1 MSTSTII
8 FIDSTN
14 SKIVINLGMK
24 PVRGGKPL
32 RDKINTIRAI
42 DTYTVFGLSEF
53 NCLMEFKLKCLR
65 HKNKGVISNE

>member
-1 MSTSTII
+1 
-8 FIDSTN
+8 
-14 SKIVINLGMK
+14 LGIK

-42 DTYTVFGLSEF
+42 DTYIVFGLSEF
-53 NCLMEFKLKCLR
+53 NCLMEFKLKYLR